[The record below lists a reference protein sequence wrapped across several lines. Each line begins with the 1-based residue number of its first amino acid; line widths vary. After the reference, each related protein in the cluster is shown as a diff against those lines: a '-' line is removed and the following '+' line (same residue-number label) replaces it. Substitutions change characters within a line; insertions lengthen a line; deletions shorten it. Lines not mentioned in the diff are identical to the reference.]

1 MPAFAERKV
10 IERVLAISLSAILLS
25 SVLAASLSPAD
36 AFTGNCANIAV
47 KNFKGVAFIDETLRR
62 EQSSDPI
69 TPSGYVAQSMKY
81 IKSNGLNAIRV
92 PYYWEAYVFNPAAF
106 MNEIDLIAKTA
117 QQHGICV
124 IFSNFHYYTSSHW
137 NFKPRHLGFP
147 SFVVD
152 DFPKKATY
160 IETARPFWNAFLSNN
175 IEINGKKVW
184 TVQFEFIS
192 KVVNKVK
199 GYNSVAG
206 FEILNEPHLFD
217 KAMYDKL
224 GNYHTFMAKKIR
236 SITDKKILFSRETT
250 WGFTRDPSLEHK
262 IVPEGVSKLIY
273 GPSLYTAPFPGSQG
287 MQQINN
293 FKNWAQNWGT
303 EVLVKE
309 WSADT
314 KSEAVAFLKAFKANG
329 FGWTYQSWFKGKSGG
344 LGESLY
350 QSDTVPRTEALKIL
364 VAAMN
369 EVY

>member
-1 MPAFAERKV
+1 MG
-10 IERVLAISLSAILLS
+10 IERVLAISLSAILFS
-25 SVLAASLSPAD
+25 SVVIASSSPAD

-47 KNFKGVAFIDETLRR
+47 KNFKGVNFIDETLRR
-62 EQSSDPI
+62 NQPSDPA
-69 TPSGYVAQSMKY
+69 TPSAYVAESMKY
-81 IKSNGLNAIRV
+81 IEYNGLNAIRV
-92 PYYWEAYVFNPAAF
+92 PYYWEAYVFNPTAF

-160 IETARPFWNAFLSNN
+160 IETAGAFWNAFLSNN
-175 IEINGKKVW
+175 IEVNGKKVW
-184 TVQFEFIS
+184 TVQFEFIA

-206 FEILNEPHLFD
+206 FEILNEPHLFS
-217 KAMYDKL
+217 KTMYDKL
-224 GNYHTFMAKKIR
+224 GNYHTYMAKQIR
-236 SITDKKILFSRETT
+236 AITDKKIMFSRETT
-250 WGFTRDPSLEHK
+250 WGFTRDPNLEYK
-262 IVPEGVSKLIY
+262 IVPDGVSKLVY
-273 GPSLYTAPFPGSQG
+273 GPSLYTAPYAGSQG
-287 MQQINN
+287 IKQINN
-293 FKNWAQNWGT
+293 FKTWSEKWGT

-309 WSADT
+309 WAADT
-314 KSEAVAFLKAFKANG
+314 YNDAVAFLKAFKANG
-329 FGWTYQSWFKGKSGG
+329 FGWTWQSWVKEKSGG

-350 QSDTVPRTEALKIL
+350 QSDTAPRTEGLKIL
-364 VAAMN
+364 VSAMK